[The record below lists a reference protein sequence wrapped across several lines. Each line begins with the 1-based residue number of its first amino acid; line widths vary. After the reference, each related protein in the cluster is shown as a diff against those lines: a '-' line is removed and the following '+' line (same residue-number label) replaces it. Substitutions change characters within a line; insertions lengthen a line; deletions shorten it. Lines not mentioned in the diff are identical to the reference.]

1 MIVIL
6 DFSHPEQCF
15 KLKYNGVKMDSSF
28 FYYTK
33 ESVDQPIQKEILRYR
48 AQTDLFSSGVVLN

>member
-1 MIVIL
+1 
-6 DFSHPEQCF
+6 
-15 KLKYNGVKMDSSF
+15 MDSSF